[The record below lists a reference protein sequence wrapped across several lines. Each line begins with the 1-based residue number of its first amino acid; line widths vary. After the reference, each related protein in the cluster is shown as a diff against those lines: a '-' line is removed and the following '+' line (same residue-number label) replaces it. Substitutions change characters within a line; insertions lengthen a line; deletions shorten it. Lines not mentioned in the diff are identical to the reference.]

1 MSAFGP
7 KRTCA
12 GALHMSAFGGKADM
26 PFCTAYVR
34 AFHPKPL
41 NFTKGKAITKKG
53 RKPMFKSFAMT
64 GFAIALGLG
73 AWLLPT
79 QSERAT
85 AQSGPLHILV
95 VEYDI
100 VPAEIDNYLKAIKEL
115 AAAAVNEPGYRQLS
129 VTVSQKDANH
139 VLLFESWDNKAAL
152 DAFLATDRFKRYAA
166 ATSNMVA
173 NRNIRAFSSV
183 STHIKGM

>member
-1 MSAFGP
+1 
-7 KRTCA
+7 
-12 GALHMSAFGGKADM
+12 
-26 PFCTAYVR
+26 
-34 AFHPKPL
+34 
-41 NFTKGKAITKKG
+41 
-53 RKPMFKSFAMT
+53 MFKSFAMT
-64 GFAIALGLG
+64 GFAIALGLA
-73 AWLLPT
+73 AWLSPM
-79 QSERAT
+79 QGERAT

-129 VTVSQKDANH
+129 IAVSQKDANH

-166 ATSNMVA
+166 ATSNMIA

>member
-1 MSAFGP
+1 MSCEPATRP
-7 KRTCA
+7 PNA
-12 GALHMSAFGGKADM
+12 S
-26 PFCTAYVR
+26 VVV
-34 AFHPKPL
+34 

-53 RKPMFKSFAMT
+53 RKPMFKSFAVT
-64 GFAIALGLG
+64 GFAVALGLA
-73 AWLLPT
+73 AWLLPM
-79 QSERAT
+79 QGKRAT

-129 VTVSQKDANH
+129 IAVSQKDANH

-152 DAFLATDRFKRYAA
+152 DAFLASDRLARASLQRLKEVQPNLSIEWIEKYVPY
-166 ATSNMVA
+166 TSRTMGKFVE
-173 NRNIRAFSSV
+173 
-183 STHIKGM
+183 GMRKAGLQLA

>member
-1 MSAFGP
+1 
-7 KRTCA
+7 
-12 GALHMSAFGGKADM
+12 
-26 PFCTAYVR
+26 
-34 AFHPKPL
+34 
-41 NFTKGKAITKKG
+41 
-53 RKPMFKSFAMT
+53 
-64 GFAIALGLG
+64 
-73 AWLLPT
+73 
-79 QSERAT
+79 
-85 AQSGPLHILV
+85 SGPLHVLV

-129 VTVSQKDANH
+129 ITVSQKDANH

-166 ATSNMVA
+166 ATSNMIA